1 MQAKLDPSFF
11 YSRFDDE
18 RMLGPK
24 TFLCSI
30 KYIVGV
36 SKLDTS
42 QVSIR
47 SLSRELKSYTREA
60 DPTWALIYKLS
71 LNTI

>member
-1 MQAKLDPSFF
+1 MF
-11 YSRFDDE
+11 Y
-18 RMLGPK
+18 
-24 TFLCSI
+24 

-36 SKLDTS
+36 SQLDTS

-47 SLSRELKSYTREA
+47 SLSRELKSYTWEA